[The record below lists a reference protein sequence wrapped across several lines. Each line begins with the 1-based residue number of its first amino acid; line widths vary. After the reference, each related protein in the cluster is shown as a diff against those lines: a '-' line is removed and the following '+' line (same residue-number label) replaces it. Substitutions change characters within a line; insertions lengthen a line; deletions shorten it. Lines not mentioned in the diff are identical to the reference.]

1 MNQDQIIRMA
11 WELGNSIA
19 GCREWQ
25 EVMRTR
31 DNVRQDPEAW
41 DLLLEYQEIRGMIL
55 EKEKRGENLT
65 ELDDLQLK
73 STEEGLKSNTL
84 ILQMIE
90 AQEKFDNLMRAV
102 YFTLNQG
109 ISGQTGCGGGCSSCG
124 GGCE

>member
-19 GCREWQ
+19 GCREWR

-55 EKEKRGENLT
+55 EKEKEVRT
-65 ELDDLQLK
+65 
-73 STEEGLKSNTL
+73 S
-84 ILQMIE
+84 
-90 AQEKFDNLMRAV
+90 R
-102 YFTLNQG
+102 
-109 ISGQTGCGGGCSSCG
+109 SSMTFN
-124 GGCE
+124 